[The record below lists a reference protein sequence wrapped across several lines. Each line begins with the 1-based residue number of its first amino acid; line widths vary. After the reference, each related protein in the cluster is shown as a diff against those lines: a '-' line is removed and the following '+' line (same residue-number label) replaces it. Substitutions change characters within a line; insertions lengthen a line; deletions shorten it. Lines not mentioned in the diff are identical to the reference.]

1 VILDTKHKLFIV
13 LTATFSACLLIG
25 DLIGGKLIAVTVFGI
40 GVTTTVG
47 MIPFPVTFLLTDL
60 INEFYG
66 QRAARFVT
74 FLALCMALLAYAF
87 VYVAATVP
95 IAEMTKDPA
104 WTGVREA
111 CFQNVFVG
119 SLRMLSASLVAY
131 VIGQLTDI
139 AVFGALKRWTG
150 TRLLWLRATGSTA
163 VSQLIDTVAITVVA
177 WTGMMPPA
185 EILRIILS
193 AYTLK
198 IVIAVGL
205 TPLIYAGH
213 GFVERRLGI
222 QPASRDGEI
231 LDR

>member
-25 DLIGGKLIAVTVFGI
+25 DLIGGKLISGTVFGV
-40 GVTTTVG
+40 GVTATVG

-66 QRAARFVT
+66 GRAARFVT
-74 FLALCMALLAYAF
+74 FLALCMALLTYTF
-87 VYVAATVP
+87 VFVAATIP
-95 IAEMTKDPA
+95 IAEMTKDPG
-104 WTGVREA
+104 WTGVREG

-139 AVFGALKRWTG
+139 AVFGALKRWSG

-163 VSQLIDTVAITVVA
+163 VSQLIDTVVITLVA
-177 WTGMMPPA
+177 WTGMLPPA

-193 AYTLK
+193 AYPLK
-198 IVIAVGL
+198 IAIAVGL

-222 QPASRDGEI
+222 QPASRDGE
-231 LDR
+231 LTV